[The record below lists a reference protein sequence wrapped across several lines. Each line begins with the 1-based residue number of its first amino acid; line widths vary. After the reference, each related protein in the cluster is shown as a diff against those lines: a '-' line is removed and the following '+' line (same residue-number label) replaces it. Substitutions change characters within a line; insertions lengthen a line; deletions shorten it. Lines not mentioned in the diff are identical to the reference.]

1 MATAS
6 INQRIQ
12 EVTDPSSRRALEAL
26 FGAVKSE
33 LAELKE
39 DSIINATTL
48 SKGSTPEN
56 VANTA
61 FQFRIDG
68 VTYAKAAV
76 SAGTALGITDT
87 INNAGATGIFYGG
100 FVVMIVGAGTVT
112 FKAAAADQVFTTAAA
127 AEAAAR
133 AIATTAGT
141 VTVGWFV
148 VGSKA
153 DTKWTAGTDD
163 LDGDGS
169 SDSSYVAYYS
179 APAAHFL
186 TE

>member
-1 MATAS
+1 MSTS
-6 INQRIQ
+6 ITSHIQ
-12 EVTDPSSRRALEAL
+12 EVSDPSTQRALLAL
-26 FGAVKSE
+26 FEAVRTE
-33 LAELKE
+33 LAELKA
-39 DSIINATTL
+39 DSIINAPTL
-48 SKGSTPEN
+48 STGSTTTN

-76 SAGTALGITDT
+76 AAGTALGITDT
-87 INNAGATGIFYGG
+87 INNAGAAGVFYGG
-100 FVVMIVGAGTVT
+100 FIMMIVGAGTVT
-112 FKAAAADQVFTTAAA
+112 FKAAAADQTYTTAAA
-127 AEAAAR
+127 AENAAR
-133 AIATTAGT
+133 AITPTAGT
-141 VTVGWFV
+141 ATVGWFV

-163 LDGDGS
+163 LDGDDS
-169 SDSSYVAYYS
+169 SDSSYVAYYP

>member
-1 MATAS
+1 MTKLMDH
-6 INQRIQ
+6 IQ
-12 EVTDPSSRRALEAL
+12 QVTDPQTQRAMLAL
-26 FGAVKSE
+26 FTAVQDE
-33 LAELKE
+33 LAELKTN
-39 DSIINATTL
+39 SIINAPTL
-48 SKGSTPEN
+48 STGTTTTN

-68 VTYAKAAV
+68 VTYHKAAV
-76 SAGTALGITDT
+76 AAGTALGITDT
-87 INNAGATGIFYGG
+87 INTAGATGIFYGG
-100 FVVMIVGAGTVT
+100 FVMMIVGAGTVT
-112 FKAAAADQVFTTAAA
+112 FKAAAADQVYTTAAE

-141 VTVGWFV
+141 ATVGWFV
-148 VGSKA
+148 VGSAA
-153 DTKWTAGTDD
+153 DTAWIAGTDD

-169 SDSSYVAYYS
+169 SDSSYVAYYP

>member
-1 MATAS
+1 MTTAS

-33 LAELKE
+33 LAELKTN
-39 DSIINATTL
+39 SIINATTL
-48 SKGSTPEN
+48 STGSTPEN

-61 FQFRIDG
+61 FQFRISG
-68 VTYAKAAV
+68 VPYTKAAV
-76 SAGTALGITDT
+76 AAGTALGITDT
-87 INNAGATGIFYGG
+87 INTAGAAGVFYGG
-100 FVVMIVGAGTVT
+100 FLVMIVGAGTVT
-112 FKAAAADQVFTTAAA
+112 FKAVAANQVYTTAAA

-133 AIATTAGT
+133 AITPTAGT
-141 VTVGWFV
+141 ATVGWFV

-153 DTKWTAGTDD
+153 ATKWTAGTDD
-163 LDGDGS
+163 LTPASDCS
-169 SDSSYVAYYS
+169 SVSYYS
-179 APAAHFL
+179 APGTSFL